1 MDTFQASAQYN
12 DWKGDVAADNAD
24 KQGIEILMRERGLLS
39 DNEFLVGVD
48 LWLGEMHGSKLE
60 RPSVY
65 AYVIDADKYENA
77 EKTLKET
84 SGPLRVKKVDLD
96 LSMEEFLLLFKRFSL
111 AISWRGLDLMGRELD
126 VIEN

>member
-1 MDTFQASAQYN
+1 MDTFQASAQYY

-24 KQGIEILMRERGLLS
+24 MQGIRDLMKERGLLS
-39 DNEFLVGVD
+39 DNEFLVGVY
-48 LWLGEMHGSKLE
+48 LWLGEMDGSKLE
-60 RPSVY
+60 RPFVY

-111 AISWRGLDLMGRELD
+111 AISLKGLDLMGRELD